1 MEIIIIIVLLA
12 SLLTAWILSVRR
24 GLEAQEINIH
34 NAMNQ
39 IGVQLLAEQEALLA
53 LTELL
58 KNDIDPEVYRDM
70 IQHLG
75 TPQNGKGE
83 LLPEKV
89 GAQQRELLQM
99 QEKIAGL
106 SGQMPLLQAQETFQ
120 KYWKAAKS
128 YEHMVK
134 TSSLIYNDS
143 VESFNRMLCRMPNRL
158 AAGICGFHPKKC
170 MEII

>member
-1 MEIIIIIVLLA
+1 MIIILLLV
-12 SLLTAWILSVRR
+12 SLLTAWILSVRQ
-24 GLEAQEINIH
+24 GLEAQELNIH

-39 IGVQLLAEQEALLA
+39 ISVQLLAEQEALLS

-58 KNDIDPEVYRDM
+58 KNDIDPEMYDEMVRY
-70 IQHLG
+70 LT
-75 TPQNGKGE
+75 TPQYGGGE

-89 GAQQRELLQM
+89 DRQQKDLLQM

-106 SGQMPLLQAQETFQ
+106 SEQMPLLQAQETYQ

-143 VESFNRMLCRMPNRL
+143 VDSFNKMLCKMPNRL
-158 AAGICGFHPKKC
+158 AAGICGFHQIKC
-170 MEII
+170 LEII